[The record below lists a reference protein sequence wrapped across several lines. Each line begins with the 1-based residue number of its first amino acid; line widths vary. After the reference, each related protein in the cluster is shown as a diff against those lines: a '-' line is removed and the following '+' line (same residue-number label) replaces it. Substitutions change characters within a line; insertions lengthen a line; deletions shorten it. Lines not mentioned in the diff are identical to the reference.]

1 MPFGGVLAVFSEN
14 LRYFWKGDYNKPFC
28 VLGLS
33 SAGSEQ
39 FVSHEFMDLEAPRNG
54 IWRMLLSAKS
64 GNLYIST
71 FDLKELE
78 NDSNFNFMNLS
89 ILG

>member
-1 MPFGGVLAVFSEN
+1 
-14 LRYFWKGDYNKPFC
+14 
-28 VLGLS
+28 
-33 SAGSEQ
+33 
-39 FVSHEFMDLEAPRNG
+39 MDLEAPRNG